1 MAMEQQASL
10 LKSLINRPQEYLVG
24 FGVVMVLAVMVMPIP
39 PFLLDLLLSFSI
51 TFALII
57 LLVSVFMRGPLDF
70 SVVYLHWAFK
80 THPQVRNR
88 IDVLPRSVV
97 PFL

>member
-1 MAMEQQASL
+1 MEQQASL
-10 LKSLINRPQEYLVG
+10 LKSLIKRPQEYLVG

-70 SVVYLHWAFK
+70 SVFPSLLLIVTLIRLSLNVASTRMEETSWWE
-80 THPQVRNR
+80 
-88 IDVLPRSVV
+88 L
-97 PFL
+97 